1 MAIDIFLKLD
11 GIEGESVD
19 KQHAKE
25 IEVLSY
31 NWGVAQSGS
40 TGAGGG
46 GGAGKAVFD
55 ELRFV
60 ARLQKSSP
68 KLFLACASGKHVKS
82 GVLTVRKAGGKP
94 FEFLKLTLT
103 DLLVSSYE
111 HLAPGEE
118 SGEALEEVG
127 LRFAK
132 IKMEYT
138 EQSKTGA
145 AGTVTSAEWDLKT
158 GKGG

>member
-19 KQHAKE
+19 KQHPKE

-31 NWGVAQSGS
+31 NWAVTQSGS
-40 TGAGGG
+40 IGAGGG

-68 KLFLACASGKHVKS
+68 KLFIACASGKHVKT
-82 GVLTVRKAGGKP
+82 GVLTVRKPGAKP

-103 DLLVSSYE
+103 DVLVSSYE
-111 HLAPGEE
+111 HLAPAED
-118 SGEALEEVG
+118 SGGALEEVG

-145 AGTVTSAEWDLKT
+145 AGGVTTAEWDLKT
-158 GKGG
+158 NKGG